1 MSEII
6 RISLL
11 AMAGVLL
18 AVLLHGYKPE
28 YATAMGMAMGVVIFS
43 YVVRQMEGVVNHL
56 DRIRNYLGQG
66 EQYLAILLKVIG
78 ITYICE
84 FGAGICKDAGY
95 GAMGTQIEIF
105 AKLSILA
112 VSMPVVLALMET
124 LKGFLA

>member
-95 GAMGTQIEIF
+95 AAPAQQIQI
-105 AKLSILA
+105 LGRLA
-112 VSMPVVLALMET
+112 VLFAGLPILFAVIDRISTMM
-124 LKGFLA
+124 G